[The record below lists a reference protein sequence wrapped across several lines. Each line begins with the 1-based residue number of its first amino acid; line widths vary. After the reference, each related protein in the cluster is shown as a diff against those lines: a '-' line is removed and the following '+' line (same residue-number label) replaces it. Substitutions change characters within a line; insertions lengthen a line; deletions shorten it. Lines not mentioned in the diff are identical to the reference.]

1 MTAARGGKP
10 PLFAMYGGYDM
21 GEQYKQLQF
30 RDRLK
35 IEARLNIGY
44 KPKQIAADLGVHVST
59 IYREV
64 KRGTYTHMNSDLT
77 TDIRYSPEIAEA
89 RYQES
94 LSAKGAPLKIGKNH
108 AVAAFIEDKIINDD
122 YSPAAVCALLHREEF
137 AHFGMTFCRA
147 TLYKYIDEGVFLEL
161 TNADL
166 PEKGERKK
174 EYKKVRPRQKRESR
188 GTPIDERPEIINERK
203 ERGIGKWI
211 PS

>member
-1 MTAARGGKP
+1 
-10 PLFAMYGGYDM
+10 M

-122 YSPAAVCALLHREEF
+122 YSPAAVCALLHQEEF

-147 TLYKYIDEGVFLEL
+147 TLYKYIDEGAFLDL

-166 PEKGERKK
+166 PEKGRTEKGI
-174 EYKKVRPRQKRESR
+174 QES
-188 GTPIDERPEIINERK
+188 PPASEA
-203 ERGIGKWI
+203 GK
-211 PS
+211 PGNAD

>member
-10 PLFAMYGGYDM
+10 PLFAMYGGHDM

-89 RYQES
+89 RYQ
-94 LSAKGAPLKIGKNH
+94 
-108 AVAAFIEDKIINDD
+108 
-122 YSPAAVCALLHREEF
+122 
-137 AHFGMTFCRA
+137 
-147 TLYKYIDEGVFLEL
+147 
-161 TNADL
+161 
-166 PEKGERKK
+166 
-174 EYKKVRPRQKRESR
+174 
-188 GTPIDERPEIINERK
+188 
-203 ERGIGKWI
+203 
-211 PS
+211 

>member
-77 TDIRYSPEIAEA
+77 TDIRYSPEMH
-89 RYQES
+89 
-94 LSAKGAPLKIGKNH
+94 LDN
-108 AVAAFIEDKIINDD
+108 
-122 YSPAAVCALLHREEF
+122 
-137 AHFGMTFCRA
+137 
-147 TLYKYIDEGVFLEL
+147 VFL
-161 TNADL
+161 
-166 PEKGERKK
+166 
-174 EYKKVRPRQKRESR
+174 PR
-188 GTPIDERPEIINERK
+188 
-203 ERGIGKWI
+203 
-211 PS
+211 